1 MGFDRGAKA
10 SRVDVSS
17 NAIHHEGFALVF
29 RCDADGGSDRK
40 IKVLREDLD
49 G

>member
-1 MGFDRGAKA
+1 MGFDRGARA

-17 NAIHHEGFALVF
+17 NAINHEESALVF

-40 IKVLREDLD
+40 IKVLREDLY